1 MKPAA
6 RRHLAI
12 DLGASSGRVIEVAV
26 TGDRVKTLSELHRF
40 ANGPVPVPRGD
51 GLRWVWPIESIWSGV
66 LEGLRVAARDRTPVA
81 SIGIDS
87 WAVDYGLVDRAGSLV
102 APVAAYR
109 DPRTQ
114 APMAR
119 LRTALGDEAIYAQ
132 TGIAFQPFNTL
143 YQLAADAEDPSR
155 PLDRA
160 ERLLMIPDLLAH
172 RLCGSVVGERTNAGT
187 SQCFD
192 SEARDGRGAWIDSFV
207 SAAGAPTRILPEVVP
222 AGTRLGTLRP
232 ALAELLELAAD
243 TTIVATASHDTASA
257 VAAAPI
263 EAAGDVYVS
272 SGTWSLVGVEIAT
285 PLRTAAARE
294 AGLANEP
301 GAHGATRLLRN
312 VAGLWIIQECRRR
325 FEADGR
331 GWSWADLSAAAANE
345 PAFRSVID
353 PDDARFAA
361 PGLDMPDRVRAWCR
375 EHGEAVPES
384 DAAVAR
390 AILDGLAIATAD
402 AAKRV
407 GEVAGTGCSRI
418 AIVGGGAANTL
429 LARLIAECSDCE
441 VLLGPT
447 EATALGNALVQ
458 HVALE
463 GGDRA
468 ADEAESAR
476 EVRRLAASF
485 GGSAGRN
492 IEPSGALRGQIASAR
507 GRLHAASIC
516 ETARP

>member
-12 DLGASSGRVIEVAV
+12 DLGASSGRVIEATV
-26 TGDRVKTLSELHRF
+26 TGDRVKTLRELHRF

-119 LRTALGDEAIYAQ
+119 LRTALGDEAIYAR

-143 YQLAADAEDPSR
+143 YQLAADVEDPSR

-172 RLCGSVVGERTNAGT
+172 RLCGSAVGERTNAGT
-187 SQCFD
+187 TQCFD
-192 SEARDGRGAWIDSFV
+192 VEAHGGRGAWLDAFV
-207 SAAGAPTRILPEVVP
+207 EAAGAPTRILPEVVP

-232 ALAELLELAAD
+232 VLAELLGLAVETA
-243 TTIVATASHDTASA
+243 IVATASHDTASA

-272 SGTWSLVGVEIAT
+272 SGTWSLVGVEIAA
-285 PLRTAAARE
+285 PLRTGPARE
-294 AGLANEP
+294 AGLTNEP

-312 VAGLWIIQECRRR
+312 VAGLWILQECRRR

-331 GWSWADLSAAAANE
+331 AWSWPDLSAAAANE
-345 PAFRSVID
+345 PAFQSVID
-353 PDDARFAA
+353 PDDPRFAA

-375 EHGEAVPES
+375 EHGEPVPER
-384 DAAVAR
+384 DAAIAR
-390 AILDGLAIATAD
+390 TVLDSLAIATAD
-402 AAKRV
+402 AARRV
-407 GEVAGTGCSRI
+407 GEIAGTGCSRI

-429 LARLIAECSDCE
+429 LARLIAACADCE
-441 VLLGPT
+441 VVLGPT

-468 ADEAESAR
+468 AHEAESAR
-476 EVRRLAASF
+476 EVRRLAATF
-485 GGSAGRN
+485 EAAGTRP
-492 IEPSGALRGQIASAR
+492 IEPQGELRAAIESACE
-507 GRLHAASIC
+507 RLHASPIREIAD
-516 ETARP
+516 P